1 MGDFNLDLL
10 QYNHYVPTQDF
21 MECLFS
27 HAFLPLAHIESNS
40 PEFLFCNINW
50 QHIYQYLSTHVF
62 TGIVLND
69 LSGHFPI
76 CALFYGEVLPHKSEK
91 KLLKRSFKE
100 DNLNKF
106 NESLTLTDWLKLL
119 NSDDL
124 NESYRRMINEYS
136 RQFDSSFPIKCIKG
150 KQMNKFRSP
159 WLTRAILKSINR
171 KNSLYKKLIKSPSR
185 SCELQYKTYKNKLNH
200 IIRIAKRSYYDNKY
214 GNAKKDLKLTWKLL
228 NEVIN

>member
-1 MGDFNLDLL
+1 
-10 QYNHYVPTQDF
+10 

-27 HAFLPLAHIESNS
+27 HAFLPLISNPTRLTS
-40 PEFLFCNINW
+40 YSVTLIDNIFTN
-50 QHIYQYLSTHVF
+50 HLLTHVF
-62 TGIVLND
+62 TDIVLND

-76 CALFYGEVLPHKSEK
+76 CPLFYVEVLPHKSEK

-124 NESYRRMINEYS
+124 NESYSRLINEYS

-159 WLTRAILKSINR
+159 
-171 KNSLYKKLIKSPSR
+171 
-185 SCELQYKTYKNKLNH
+185 
-200 IIRIAKRSYYDNKY
+200 
-214 GNAKKDLKLTWKLL
+214 
-228 NEVIN
+228 